1 VQQLTRHEM
10 RIATADAPL
19 SERRSLAETVEG
31 GDDVVEGGELE
42 AAEERRAEAGGVSAA
57 RARK

>member
-1 VQQLTRHEM
+1 MPREARVGVVQQLTRHEM

-31 GDDVVEGGELE
+31 GDDVVEGGN
-42 AAEERRAEAGGVSAA
+42 
-57 RARK
+57 

>member
-1 VQQLTRHEM
+1 MPREARVGVVQQLTRHEM

-31 GDDVVEGGELE
+31 GDDVVEGGD
-42 AAEERRAEAGGVSAA
+42 
-57 RARK
+57 